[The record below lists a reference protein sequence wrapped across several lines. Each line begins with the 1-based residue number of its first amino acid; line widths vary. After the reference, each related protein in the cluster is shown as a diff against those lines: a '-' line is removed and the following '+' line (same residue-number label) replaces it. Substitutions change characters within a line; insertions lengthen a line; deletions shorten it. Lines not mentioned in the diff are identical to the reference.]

1 MGKIYK
7 RIDSIDEKIH
17 SVKLP
22 YNAWKVLFLINENST
37 AESIADLLNEEKN
50 TVEEALDRLLHEQMI
65 ETGEIDEQVPAP
77 EPIEEDSDVPE
88 MPEFSEPELE
98 EDVETQEVAEET
110 AEVEEKVE
118 EISEEPEEILEEAA
132 TQPEETKVDLEETAE
147 EILEEEVTKSLEPET
162 TEDDEQAIEEIIQE
176 EKLEPRELEPD
187 ESAAE
192 AIIEDI
198 QDEPEEPVVD
208 EEVLGASLEESIE
221 DSTDEE
227 IEINISEDESIE
239 IVDAET
245 EKETESLDVDFAEP
259 EIEEETLES
268 DVAEPEVDEAPEVEQ
283 EEQVEEKEESTTE
296 VATDTKTVLV
306 VDDSIVIRKMV
317 EIALEDEP
325 LAIETAVSG
334 KEGLNI
340 IDNANP
346 DIVILDLMLPDIS
359 GIDILKT
366 IKASRGIPV
375 IMLSGKDSPQMIENA
390 KSEGADAFLPKPF
403 KDEDLVDQIKSLLK
417 I

>member
-37 AESIADLLNEEKN
+37 AESIANLLSEDTN
-50 TVEEALDRLLHEQMI
+50 TVEEALERLLQEQMI
-65 ETGEIDEQVPAP
+65 ESGETKEQAPAP
-77 EPIEEDSDVPE
+77 EPIPEVADVPAVS
-88 MPEFSEPELE
+88 EFSEPELE
-98 EDVETQEVAEET
+98 EDVETPDVAEEA
-110 AEVEEKVE
+110 AETEAKSE
-118 EISEEPEEILEEAA
+118 EISEKPEEILEEASA
-132 TQPEETKVDLEETAE
+132 EPIDTAE
-147 EILEEEVTKSLEPET
+147 ELVEEIREEEPSEPSEPEAT
-162 TEDDEQAIEEIIQE
+162 LEDEQAIDEIIKEEAPESDKLETDFPATEEIIEQ
-176 EKLEPRELEPD
+176 KPD
-187 ESAAE
+187 EAE
-192 AIIEDI
+192 A
-198 QDEPEEPVVD
+198 PVVD
-208 EEVLGASLEESIE
+208 EEILGASLEDAIE
-221 DSTDEE
+221 ESTDEE

-239 IVDAET
+239 IVDSEA
-245 EKETESLDVDFAEP
+245 EKEAESLDVDFAEP
-259 EIEEETLES
+259 EIEEAKEEL
-268 DVAEPEVDEAPEVEQ
+268 DVVEPEIEQAP
-283 EEQVEEKEESTTE
+283 VEEKEEQEQVENKEESKPE
-296 VATDTKTVLV
+296 VPTDTKTVLV

-346 DIVILDLMLPDIS
+346 DLVILDLMLPDIS

-390 KSEGADAFLPKPF
+390 KAEGADAFLPKPF
-403 KDEDLVDQIKSLLK
+403 KDEDLVDQIKRLLK